1 MTKETWNRKAAA
13 EAAGIGPETLRFY
26 ELQGLLPGLKRTAS
40 GYRLYNRD
48 HLQRLRFVK
57 RAQELGFS
65 LREVKDLL
73 ALTQSPR
80 GTPARVRALAQEK
93 ALAVRQKIRD
103 LQAIEATLGRLV
115 RQCSGTGPLRRC
127 PIVGFLEDPGAPET
141 AQKGSCHE

>member
-1 MTKETWNRKAAA
+1 MTPQTWNRKAAA

-26 ELQGLLPGLKRTAS
+26 EQQGLLPGLKRTSS

-48 HLQRLRFVK
+48 HLQRLRFIK

-93 ALAVRQKIRD
+93 ACAVREKIRD
-103 LQAIEATLGRLV
+103 LQTIEATLDRLV

-127 PIVGFLEDPGAPET
+127 PIVGFLETPHTDAPSR
-141 AQKGSCHE
+141 KGSCHE